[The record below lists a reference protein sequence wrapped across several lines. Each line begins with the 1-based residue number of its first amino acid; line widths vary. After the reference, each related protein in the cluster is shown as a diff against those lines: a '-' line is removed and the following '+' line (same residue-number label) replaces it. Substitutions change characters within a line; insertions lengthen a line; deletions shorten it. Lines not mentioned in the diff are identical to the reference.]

1 MSVLLVLFALLMGAI
16 ISIYLPMISQTA
28 KILSS
33 TSLANVSFFGVAFFA
48 SILVA
53 VLTGSREKDFSA
65 MTSIPLYLLS
75 AGVMSALMVLGS
87 SYLIP
92 RIGINAFFVLL
103 VSGQII
109 AGMIFSQFG
118 LFGTPVSS
126 VSFAKVGGALMVML
140 GAYFVTYK

>member
-75 AGVMSALMVLGS
+75 AGVMSALMVLGLS
-87 SYLIP
+87 LIH
-92 RIGINAFFVLL
+92 I
-103 VSGQII
+103 
-109 AGMIFSQFG
+109 
-118 LFGTPVSS
+118 
-126 VSFAKVGGALMVML
+126 
-140 GAYFVTYK
+140 